1 VVGKA
6 TPRYATR
13 FGRLPAVFEML
24 LAHPDGVPLATLAD
38 EVGVPAEELREDLLA
53 FYTADPLE
61 NDRML
66 GLWRPPV
73 LEFLGPDGDGDI
85 DPRDA
90 EVVRAVNDR
99 PTEELGVEYVDASE
113 LALVHT
119 AAVALHDVEPDD
131 DLAAAIDALTETMVG
146 SPGGQPELAAWNEP
160 LRPLQEAQRHRRA
173 VRIVYS
179 RTWQHGIST
188 RVIHPY
194 RLVQTRRGWEVDAGP
209 PDSAGRIRTFL
220 LSGIRDVESLEQ
232 TFEPP
237 DDLAAML
244 DAQRATSPVRMV
256 LPHGSRWAADM
267 YAETVTVLR
276 ADEDDAEV
284 ELELLPPLA
293 DRVGMLLLAAGAVA
307 FVLDPP
313 ELENAGAVLAEEL
326 LVHHAVQR

>member
-1 VVGKA
+1 MTGKA
-6 TPRYATR
+6 TPKYAAR
-13 FGRLPAVFEML
+13 FGRLPAVLEML

-38 EVGVPAEELREDLLA
+38 EVGIPAEELREDLLA

-85 DPRDA
+85 DPLEA

-119 AAVALHDVEPDD
+119 AAVALHDVEPDE
-131 DLAAAIDALTETMVG
+131 DLAAAIDVLTETMVG
-146 SPGGQPELAAWNEP
+146 DPRRPARAAGVEPAAAAAPGGPAPPPRGQDRLLPHLAA
-160 LRPLQEAQRHRRA
+160 RRLA
-173 VRIVYS
+173 
-179 RTWQHGIST
+179 

-209 PDSAGRIRTFL
+209 PDSAGRLRTFL
-220 LSGIRDVESLEQ
+220 LSGIRDVESLDQ

-237 DDLAAML
+237 TGLAAML
-244 DAQRATSPVRMV
+244 DAQRATTAVRMV

-267 YAETVTVLR
+267 YAETVTVLS

-284 ELELLPPLA
+284 ELALLPPLA
-293 DRVGMLLLAAGAVA
+293 DRVGMLLLAAGSGA
-307 FVLDPP
+307 FVTDPP
-313 ELENAGAVLAEEL
+313 ELANAGAVLAEEL
-326 LVHHAVQR
+326 LMHHGTPR

>member
-1 VVGKA
+1 MTSKS
-6 TPRYATR
+6 TPRYAAR
-13 FGRLPAVFEML
+13 FGRLPAVFELL
-24 LAHPDGVPLATLAD
+24 LAHPDGVPLATLAA
-38 EVGVPAEELREDLLA
+38 EVGVPAAELREDLLA

-73 LEFLGPDGDGDI
+73 LEFLGPDGDTDI
-85 DPRDA
+85 EPGEA

-119 AAVALHDVEPDD
+119 AAVALHDVDPDP
-131 DLAAAIDALTETMVG
+131 DLAAAIDVLTETMVG
-146 SPGGQPELAAWNEP
+146 TPAGHPQLPAWNEP

-179 RTWQHGIST
+179 RTWQHGVAT
-188 RVIHPY
+188 RTIHPY

-209 PDSAGRIRTFL
+209 PDSAGRLRTYL
-220 LSGIRDVESLEQ
+220 LSGIREVESLEE

-237 DDLAAML
+237 DGLATML
-244 DAQRATSPVRMV
+244 DAQRATTPVRMV

-276 ADEDDAEV
+276 ADEDDVEV
-284 ELELLPPLA
+284 SLELLPPLA
-293 DRVGMLLLAAGAVA
+293 DRVGMLLLAAGSGA

-313 ELENAGAVLAEEL
+313 DLASAGAVLAEEL
-326 LVHHAVQR
+326 LVHHATQR

>member
-1 VVGKA
+1 MPA
-6 TPRYATR
+6 RSTPRYAAR

-24 LAHPDGVPLATLAD
+24 LAHPDGVPLATLAE

-53 FYTADPLE
+53 FYTADPIE

-90 EVVRAVNDR
+90 GVVRAVNDR

-131 DLAAAIDALTETMVG
+131 DLAAAIDVLTETMVG
-146 SPGGQPELAAWNEP
+146 TPGGQPEPAAWNEP

-209 PDSAGRIRTFL
+209 PDSAGRLRTFL
-220 LSGIRDVESLEQ
+220 VSGVRDVESLEQ

-237 DDLAAML
+237 ENLAAML
-244 DAQRATSPVRMV
+244 DAQRATTLVRMV
-256 LPHGSRWAADM
+256 LPHGSRWAGDM
-267 YAETVTVLR
+267 YAETVTVIR

-293 DRVGMLLLAAGAVA
+293 DRVGMLLLAAGTGA

-313 ELENAGAVLAEEL
+313 ELASAGAVLAEEL
-326 LVHHAVQR
+326 LVHHGVAR

>member
-1 VVGKA
+1 M
-6 TPRYATR
+6 
-13 FGRLPAVFEML
+13 FELL

-38 EVGVPAEELREDLLA
+38 EVGVPADELREDLLA

-73 LEFLGPDGDGDI
+73 LEFLGPDGDPEVEPGE
-85 DPRDA
+85 A
-90 EVVRAVNDR
+90 ERVRAVNHR

-119 AAVALHDVEPDD
+119 AAVALHDVEPDP
-131 DLAAAIDALTETMVG
+131 DLAAAIDVLTETMVG
-146 SPGGQPELAAWNEP
+146 TPAGQPEPPAWNQP
-160 LRPLQEAQRHRRA
+160 LRPLQEAQRHRHA

-179 RTWQHGIST
+179 RTWQHGVST

-209 PDSAGRIRTFL
+209 PDSAGRLRTFL
-220 LSGIRDVESLEQ
+220 LSGIRAVESLEQ
-232 TFEPP
+232 PFDLP
-237 DDLAAML
+237 DDLPALL
-244 DAQRATSPVRMV
+244 DAQRATTTVRMV

-276 ADEDDAEV
+276 ADEDDAEL
-284 ELELLPPLA
+284 ELELLPPIA
-293 DRVGMLLLAAGAVA
+293 DRVGMLLLAAGSGA
-307 FVLDPP
+307 FVLEPA
-313 ELENAGAVLAEEL
+313 ELADAGAVLAEEL
-326 LVHHAVQR
+326 LIHHSTR

>member
-1 VVGKA
+1 VTGKA
-6 TPRYATR
+6 TPKYAAR
-13 FGRLPAVFEML
+13 FGRLPAVLEML
-24 LAHPDGVPLATLAD
+24 LAHPDGVPLGTLAD
-38 EVGVPAEELREDLLA
+38 EVRIPAEELREDLLA

-85 DPRDA
+85 DPLEA

-119 AAVALHDVEPDD
+119 AAVALHDVEPDE
-131 DLAAAIDALTETMVG
+131 DLAAAIDVLTETMVG
-146 SPGGQPELAAWNEP
+146 TPGGQPELPAWNQP

-173 VRIVYS
+173 VKIVYS
-179 RTWQHGIST
+179 RTWQHGVST

-209 PDSAGRIRTFL
+209 PDSAGRLRTFL

-237 DDLAAML
+237 TGLAAML
-244 DAQRATSPVRMV
+244 DAQRATTPVRMV

-267 YAETVTVLR
+267 YAETVTVLS

-284 ELELLPPLA
+284 ELALLPPLA
-293 DRVGMLLLAAGAVA
+293 DRVGMLLLAAGSGA
-307 FVLDPP
+307 FVTDPP
-313 ELENAGAVLAEEL
+313 ELADAGAVLAEEL
-326 LVHHAVQR
+326 LMHHGTPR

>member
-1 VVGKA
+1 MLDRA
-6 TPRYATR
+6 TPRYAAR
-13 FGRLPAVFEML
+13 FARLPEVFELL

-61 NDRML
+61 HDRML

-85 DPRDA
+85 DPREA

-99 PTEELGVEYVDASE
+99 PSEELGVEYVDASE

-119 AAVALHDVEPDD
+119 AAVALYDVEPDD
-131 DLAAAIDALTETMVG
+131 DLAAAIDVLTETMVG
-146 SPGGQPELAAWNEP
+146 SAGGQPEPVAWNEP
-160 LRPLQEAQRHRRA
+160 LRPLQEAQRRRRA

-179 RTWQHGIST
+179 RTWQHGVST

-209 PDSAGRIRTFL
+209 PDSAGRLRTFL
-220 LSGIRDVESLEQ
+220 LSGIRDVEILEE
-232 TFEPP
+232 TFELP
-237 DDLAAML
+237 DGLPAML
-244 DAQRATSPVRMV
+244 DAQRATTPVRMV

-276 ADEDDAEV
+276 ADEDDVEV
-284 ELELLPPLA
+284 ELALLPPLA
-293 DRVGMLLLAAGAVA
+293 DRVGMLLLAAGTGA
-307 FVLDPP
+307 FVLEPAD
-313 ELENAGAVLAEEL
+313 LADAGAVLAEEL
-326 LVHHAVQR
+326 LVHHGMQR